1 MPERFQD
8 ALFKALPGIYR
19 EGDEGGGDGKATLTY
34 RLLGLFAEILEEMEG
49 EVYGLHRE
57 FDPKRAG
64 AKFLPWLASWVAL
77 ELDET
82 WEESK
87 RRDLVGRIVSL
98 YRLRGTVE
106 GLKSFVEIYTGIRP
120 DIIEEGTG
128 GWQVGVRSTVE
139 VDLRIYGT
147 WEEDAHR
154 FSVLAKTFEELSPE
168 RKAKIRERVLIEKPA
183 HTQLVHVGFTA
194 SFWRIGVRSTVGVD
208 TKAGG

>member
-8 ALFKALPGIYR
+8 TLFQALPGIYR
-19 EGDEGGGDGKATLTY
+19 EGGKEALTY
-34 RLLGLFAEILEEMEG
+34 RLLGLFGEVLEEMEG

-57 FDPKRAG
+57 FDPARAR
-64 AKFLPWLASWVAL
+64 ARFLPWLASWVAL

-87 RRDLVGRIVSL
+87 RRDLIGRIVSL

-120 DIIEEGTG
+120 DIVEEGTG
-128 GWQVGVRSTVE
+128 GWQVGVRATIE
-139 VDLRIYGT
+139 VDTRIYGT

-154 FSVLAKTFEELSPE
+154 FSVLVRTFEDFTAE
-168 RKAKIRERVLIEKPA
+168 RRIKVRERVLIEKPA
-183 HTQLVHVGFTA
+183 HTQLVHVGFFA
-194 SFWRIGVRSTVGVD
+194 SFWRIGVRSTAGVD